1 MMNFEWPFLLLILTS
16 AVFLAYFLYRPL
28 KVNISDDV
36 SNVAIGRQKKQELAD
51 DVTKGLISES
61 LYQEAEDEITRTLAS
76 ELSQDSGDVVAIN
89 PLKWAI
95 ALGVIIAIVSVFTY
109 AKLAPKNESSTVVE
123 LSASLTLEQSVQ
135 TLEVYLTDN
144 TKDGK
149 AWKMLGLAAFN
160 LGDTD
165 KALASFE
172 RAYELIPRDIDM
184 LLQYASV
191 LASIQEGDFSGAPQ
205 SLIDQALEVDPD
217 SVHVLYLVGIVAAN
231 DGDLLLAEK
240 SWQKALYLL
249 PADHPDRVV
258 IEGALNTLSNFESAN
273 GFTLTINLKISE
285 DVLTLRSSQDYLMVY
300 AKALTGSAMPIA
312 IKKIQLKDFNGVV
325 SLSDAD
331 SLSIKLSES
340 TGVVIVVRISSTGLA
355 VKQADD
361 IEIVSDAISLAET
374 RSIDLEVE

>member
-1 MMNFEWPFLLLILTS
+1 M
-16 AVFLAYFLYRPL
+16 
-28 KVNISDDV
+28 
-36 SNVAIGRQKKQELAD
+36 
-51 DVTKGLISES
+51 
-61 LYQEAEDEITRTLAS
+61 
-76 ELSQDSGDVVAIN
+76 
-89 PLKWAI
+89 
-95 ALGVIIAIVSVFTY
+95 
-109 AKLAPKNESSTVVE
+109 
-123 LSASLTLEQSVQ
+123 
-135 TLEVYLTDN
+135 
-144 TKDGK
+144 
-149 AWKMLGLAAFN
+149 
-160 LGDTD
+160 
-165 KALASFE
+165 
-172 RAYELIPRDIDM
+172 
-184 LLQYASV
+184 
-191 LASIQEGDFSGAPQ
+191 
-205 SLIDQALEVDPD
+205 
-217 SVHVLYLVGIVAAN
+217 LYLVGIVAAN
-231 DGDLLLAEK
+231 DGDLFLAEQ

-249 PADHPDRVV
+249 PADHSDRVV

-285 DVLTLRSSQDYLMVY
+285 DVLALRSSQDYLMVY

>member
-1 MMNFEWPFLLLILTS
+1 MNFEWPFLLLILTS

-312 IKKIQLKDFNGVV
+312 IKKIHLKDFNGVV

-331 SLSIKLSES
+331 SLSVKLSES

>member
-1 MMNFEWPFLLLILTS
+1 MNFEWPFLLLILTS

-285 DVLTLRSSQDYLMVY
+285 DVLALRSSQDYLMVY

-312 IKKIQLKDFNGVV
+312 IKKIHLKDFNGVV

-331 SLSIKLSES
+331 SLSVKLSES

>member
-1 MMNFEWPFLLLILTS
+1 MNFEWPFLLLILTS

-285 DVLTLRSSQDYLMVY
+285 DVLALRSSQDYLMVY

-331 SLSIKLSES
+331 SLSVKLSES

>member
-1 MMNFEWPFLLLILTS
+1 MNFEWPFLLLILTS

-285 DVLTLRSSQDYLMVY
+285 DVLALRSSQDYLMVY

-312 IKKIQLKDFNGVV
+312 IKKILLKDFNGVV

-331 SLSIKLSES
+331 SLSVKLSES
-340 TGVVIVVRISSTGLA
+340 TDVLIVVRISSTGLA
-355 VKQADD
+355 VKQAND
-361 IEIVSDAISLAET
+361 IEVISDIISLGET
-374 RSIDLEVE
+374 RIVDLQVE